1 MVEIYVQ
8 SDLVRMRN
16 QAQRMSHLNQHLM
29 VALREA
35 ILEAANPLPE
45 RVRRSA
51 INRLPSTG
59 GLGARVARTDVQII
73 ARVFGD
79 NVGAHVVARP
89 NAVKDPDAIDRGR
102 VRHPVYGR
110 WTQRPLIQIVPAG
123 WFTEPIVESRPEIQ
137 ADIMAAIDRL
147 FITTLAA

>member
-8 SDLVRMRN
+8 SDIVRLRN
-16 QAQRMSHLNQHLM
+16 QAERMSHLHERLM
-29 VALREA
+29 PALRDA
-35 ILEAANPLPE
+35 ILDAAQTLPPK
-45 RVRRSA
+45 VRQA
-51 INRLPSTG
+51 TGRLPSTG
-59 GLGARVARTDVQII
+59 GLAARVARTDIQII

-123 WFTEPIVESRPEIQ
+123 WFTEPIVEARPEVQ